1 MAAFLNIRRI
11 DVASLELATACAR
24 TGSLSAAARAL
35 CMSVPTASQ
44 RLSALE
50 DAVGRPL
57 FVRSTSG
64 LTITS
69 AGCVVA
75 EHGHQM
81 LQAMA
86 RMREE
91 VAWTMASALSEANHP
106 RM

>member
-1 MAAFLNIRRI
+1 MAPHLNIRRI

-64 LTITS
+64 LTITP
-69 AGCVVA
+69 AGSVVA
-75 EHGHQM
+75 EHGHEM

-86 RMREE
+86 QMRED
-91 VAWTMASALSEANHP
+91 VAWQAAEALSAANQP